1 MKSNITK
8 EQKINL
14 IDCEEIQLNDSL
26 QNNTSQIKCDIPVN
40 IEFGDE
46 KPQVVNIDRTE
57 TKIEIKTG

>member
-14 IDCEEIQLNDSL
+14 IDCEEIQLNDNL

-40 IEFGDE
+40 IEFEDE
-46 KPQVVNIDRTE
+46 KLQVVNIDRIE
-57 TKIEIKTG
+57 TIIEIKTG